1 MRPGAQA
8 ASNNAF
14 MLPSD
19 AVPQSSKLDGTG
31 NSHHQQAQQTV
42 RANRTPLSRAVAV
55 VQQARATSSS
65 NERQQYVQHER
76 DTSAEVD

>member
-31 NSHHQQAQQTV
+31 NNHQQLAQQSV

-55 VQQARATSSS
+55 VQARATSSS

>member
-19 AVPQSSKLDGTG
+19 AVPQSSKLDSTG
-31 NSHHQQAQQTV
+31 NNHHQLAQQTV

-55 VQQARATSSS
+55 VQARATSSS

>member
-19 AVPQSSKLDGTG
+19 AVPQSSKLDGAG
-31 NSHHQQAQQTV
+31 NSHQQQAQQTV

-55 VQQARATSSS
+55 VQARATSSS